1 MELHSVILV
10 DDELF
15 TRKGLIKLIDWGA
28 CGFQISGEADNGE
41 DALELIRS
49 ARPDLVITDI
59 RMPVLDGL
67 GLIRQLIEEDE
78 QPPVFVIIS
87 GYDDFSYAQQ
97 AVRYGVHDFIL
108 KPIDEGEFTEMLC
121 RLSGRLREER
131 EEKEREKRLEN
142 QAMIESIIRNE
153 AEEQFISTWEE
164 QLNLTNGDSLYYML
178 VELNDLHPWR
188 QVEEEEEL
196 PLHRFKEQVEQALQ
210 EIVGGEQPLYIYEH
224 RNRIGVIVP
233 ERLLKPFHNNIR
245 SFAESLQTRI
255 KVREGR
261 VFIYAGCPVQG
272 LAGLR
277 GAYES
282 AKEALLYKYVHDHE
296 GIVVHSQTSECA
308 VQYMPVDQELYHRLI
323 EQIEE
328 YRLEELGRSIKQMFQ
343 RFQGKRYAPEA
354 VKMSIHQC
362 VLGVVDIVRGME
374 GDERTLGSLD
384 PVIGWHDL
392 NLSLQ
397 ELQRLFAAFA
407 AESGQYIS
415 VLRKEQQ
422 KGGIHKIRAY
432 IEEHYHENISLKSI
446 AAKFYMNPVY
456 LGQLFRK
463 TYGVYFNDFLLQL
476 RISEAK
482 RLLRQTDMRIY
493 EVADRVGFSNPDY
506 FVTQFEKLEKLTPSE
521 YRSQLVKGGAS
532 SRTSR

>member
-1 MELHSVILV
+1 MELHRVILV
-10 DDELF
+10 DDEVF
-15 TRKGLIKLIDWGA
+15 TRKGLIKLIDWEA
-28 CGFQISGEADNGE
+28 SGFQISGEADNGE

-49 ARPDLVITDI
+49 QRPDLVITDI

-78 QPPVFVIIS
+78 EPPAFVIIS

-108 KPIDEGEFTEMLC
+108 KPIDEGEFTEMLR
-121 RLSGRLREER
+121 RLSGRLQEER
-131 EEKEREKRLEN
+131 EGKEREQRLEN

-153 AEEQFISTWEE
+153 AGEQFISNWEA
-164 QLNLTNGDSLYYML
+164 QLNLTSGDCLYYMF

-188 QVEEEEEL
+188 QGGEEL
-196 PLHRFKEQVEQALQ
+196 PLYQFMEQVEKALQ
-210 EIVGGEQPLYIYEH
+210 EIVGEEQPLYLHEH
-224 RNRIGVIVP
+224 RSRIGVIVP

-245 SFAESLQTRI
+245 SFAEALHTRI
-255 KVREGR
+255 KVWEGR
-261 VFIYAGCPVQG
+261 VFIYASCPVQG

-277 GAYES
+277 RAYES
-282 AKEALLYKYVHDHE
+282 AKEALLYKYVHDHD
-296 GIVVHSQTSECA
+296 GIVVHSQTSECTI
-308 VQYMPVDQELYHRLI
+308 QYVPVDQELYHRLI

-328 YRLEELGRSIKQMFQ
+328 YRLEELGRSIKQMFR
-343 RFQGKRYAPEA
+343 RFQERRYAPEA
-354 VKMSIHQC
+354 VKMNIHQC
-362 VLGVVDIVRGME
+362 VLGVIDIIRGMD
-374 GDERTLGSLD
+374 GDEQSLVSLD
-384 PVIGWHDL
+384 PIVGWHDL

-397 ELQRLFAAFA
+397 ELQRLFTAFA
-407 AESGQYIS
+407 EESGQYIS

-476 RISEAK
+476 RIGEAK

-521 YRSQLVKGGAS
+521 YRSRLVKGGAS
-532 SRTSR
+532 VRTGR

>member
-1 MELHSVILV
+1 MQFHRVILV
-10 DDELF
+10 DDEVF
-15 TRKGLIKLIDWGA
+15 TRKGLIKLIDWEG
-28 CGFQISGEADNGE
+28 CGFQVTGEADNGE
-41 DALELIRS
+41 DALELIRFT
-49 ARPDLVITDI
+49 RPDLVITDI

-78 QPPVFVIIS
+78 EPPVFVIIS

-108 KPIDEGEFTEMLC
+108 KPIDDTEFTEMLC
-121 RLSGRLREER
+121 RLSSRLRQER
-131 EEKEREKRLEN
+131 DEKERERRLEN
-142 QAMIESIIRNE
+142 QAIIESIIKNE
-153 AEEQFISTWEE
+153 ADESIISTWEE
-164 QLNLTNGDSLYYML
+164 QLSMTSSDSLYYMF
-178 VELNDLHPWR
+178 VELNDRHPWL
-188 QVEEEEEL
+188 QVEEL
-196 PLHRFKEQVEQALQ
+196 PLHRFMEQVEQALQ
-210 EIVGGEQPLYIYEH
+210 EIVGGEHPLYIHEH

-245 SFAESLQTRI
+245 IFAEALQSRI
-255 KVREGR
+255 QVRAGR

-277 GAYES
+277 DAYES
-282 AKEALLYKYVHDHE
+282 AKEALLYKYVHDHD
-296 GIVVHSQTSECA
+296 GLVILSQTSECT

-328 YRLEELGRSIKQMFQ
+328 YRLEELEHSIKQMFL
-343 RFQGKRYAPEA
+343 RFQEKRYAPEA
-354 VKMSIHQC
+354 VKMNIHQC
-362 VLGVVDIVRGME
+362 VLGVIDIIRSMD

-384 PVIGWHDL
+384 AVISWHDL
-392 NLSLQ
+392 NLSLR
-397 ELQRLFAAFA
+397 ELQRLFTVFA
-407 AESGQYIS
+407 AESGQYICA
-415 VLRKEQQ
+415 LRKEQQ

-432 IEEHYHENISLKSI
+432 IEEHYQENISLKSI
-446 AAKFYMNPVY
+446 AANFYMNPVY

-463 TYGVYFNDFLLQL
+463 TYDVYFNDFLLQL

-521 YRSQLVKGGAS
+521 YRSRLVKGGTSA
-532 SRTSR
+532 RTDR